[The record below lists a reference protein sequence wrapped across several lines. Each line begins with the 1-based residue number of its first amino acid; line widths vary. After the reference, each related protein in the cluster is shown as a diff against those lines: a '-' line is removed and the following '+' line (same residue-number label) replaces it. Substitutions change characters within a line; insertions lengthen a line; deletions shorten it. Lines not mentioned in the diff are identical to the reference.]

1 MAAVLSEEL
10 LGASGNC
17 EEETDAPGPLETR
30 GCLGSRT
37 AGRRAHAR
45 RPPALCPDG
54 GGQVR
59 ASLRGGVWGPGVG
72 DPRTPHEFDL
82 QELYGVSEGKLSEN
96 LLWGPAPRP
105 ALGPGP
111 GGQSHP
117 LRASPR
123 GASVRLSWWA
133 ARRSTPVLP
142 PSLRDRQP
150 DPDRALGGTAR
161 RRAVP
166 APCPGSLE
174 SLAAAD
180 SLSSPAVS
188 APYPASPR
196 SDSDLKSPQT
206 PFQRDPR
213 VPRRPAPSA
222 PCSCRSAGPLPAAV
236 ACSLLTHDPLSFV
249 AGRLTQSC
257 QSPRPVLLGSGPG
270 TRGRR
275 ASL

>member
-1 MAAVLSEEL
+1 M
-10 LGASGNC
+10 
-17 EEETDAPGPLETR
+17 PR
-30 GCLGSRT
+30 K
-37 AGRRAHAR
+37 
-45 RPPALCPDG
+45 PDG
-54 GGQVR
+54 GGWAR

-96 LLWGPAPRP
+96 SLWGPTPRP

-117 LRASPR
+117 RRASPR

-196 SDSDLKSPQT
+196 SDSDLKSP
-206 PFQRDPR
+206 PD
-213 VPRRPAPSA
+213 A
-222 PCSCRSAGPLPAAV
+222 LPARP
-236 ACSLLTHDPLSFV
+236 S
-249 AGRLTQSC
+249 G
-257 QSPRPVLLGSGPG
+257 SPASGPV
-270 TRGRR
+270 RPLQLPLRR
-275 ASL
+275 APPGRSRLLFAHARST